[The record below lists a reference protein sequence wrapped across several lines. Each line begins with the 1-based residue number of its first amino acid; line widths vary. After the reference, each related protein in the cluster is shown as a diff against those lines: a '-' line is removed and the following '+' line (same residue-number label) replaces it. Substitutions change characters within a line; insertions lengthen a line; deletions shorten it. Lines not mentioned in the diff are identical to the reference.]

1 MEYSTIQFKKE
12 GEIGYIILNRPKQLN
27 SINKKMIEELY
38 YLIDE
43 EIENDD
49 ELGVIIITGN
59 EKIFCA
65 GADITEVTKVS
76 SVKNA
81 YFFSKRYQNVFNKVE
96 NISKIVI
103 AAISGY
109 AVGGGCELALSCDW
123 RVLSETARMGL
134 AEINIGALP
143 GGGGTQKLPRLI
155 GVAKAKELLYTGE
168 AISASEALKIGLA
181 NIVVPADKLLEEAKI
196 IAEKLLTRS
205 KIALRFIKQ
214 TVNSGMNM
222 NLESALEWEAQC
234 FAGLS
239 TTHDFREGTAAF
251 LEKRKPQ
258 FKGK

>member
-12 GEIGYIILNRPKQLN
+12 GEIGYIFLNRPKQLN
-27 SINKKMIEELY
+27 AINKKMIDELY

-43 EIENDD
+43 EIENDED
-49 ELGVIIITGN
+49 LGAIIITGN

-81 YFFSKRYQNVFNKVE
+81 YYFSKQYQKIFNKVE
-96 NISKIVI
+96 DISKIVI

-155 GVAKAKELLYTGE
+155 GIAKAKELLYTGE
-168 AISASEALKIGLA
+168 AISASEALKFGLA
-181 NIVVPADKLLEEAKI
+181 NTVVPVDKLLDEAKK
-196 IAEKLLTRS
+196 IAEKLLKNS

-258 FKGK
+258 FKGR